1 MKITGLS
8 INCMEYQ
15 QDFWMS
21 SASANQIYN
30 KRFCILV
37 RIMTDEGI
45 VGIGESD
52 YPGGPPSSV
61 VSVLEKELGPSLIG
75 KNPLDIQAIWDDM
88 YSVNDGSY
96 LCPGDRIYGRNVP
109 SKNPPIQPYW
119 AALVT
124 WVQNQSSSFASEK
137 RLVPP
142 GVSLA
147 NRMAITA
154 NWAWVIS
161 RLG

>member
-1 MKITGLS
+1 MHGISAGLL
-8 INCMEYQ
+8 
-15 QDFWMS
+15 DVL
-21 SASANQIYN
+21 ASANQIYN

-88 YSVNDGSY
+88 YY
-96 LCPGDRIYGRNVP
+96 MH
-109 SKNPPIQPYW
+109 IQHSRVGIHMH
-119 AALVT
+119 AISGIDIAL
-124 WVQNQSSSFASEK
+124 WDIAGKLLAFLLSF
-137 RLVPP
+137 V
-142 GVSLA
+142 GG
-147 NRMAITA
+147 IT
-154 NWAWVIS
+154 I
-161 RLG
+161 

>member
-45 VGIGESD
+45 VGIG
-52 YPGGPPSSV
+52 V
-61 VSVLEKELGPSLIG
+61 
-75 KNPLDIQAIWDDM
+75 W
-88 YSVNDGSY
+88 
-96 LCPGDRIYGRNVP
+96 
-109 SKNPPIQPYW
+109 
-119 AALVT
+119 T
-124 WVQNQSSSFASEK
+124 
-137 RLVPP
+137 
-142 GVSLA
+142 
-147 NRMAITA
+147 
-154 NWAWVIS
+154 
-161 RLG
+161 

>member
-8 INCMEYQ
+8 INCLEYQ

-52 YPGGPPSSV
+52 YPAGPPPVWS
-61 VSVLEKELGPSLIG
+61 LYWKKNLGP
-75 KNPLDIQAIWDDM
+75 A
-88 YSVNDGSY
+88 
-96 LCPGDRIYGRNVP
+96 
-109 SKNPPIQPYW
+109 
-119 AALVT
+119 
-124 WVQNQSSSFASEK
+124 
-137 RLVPP
+137 
-142 GVSLA
+142 
-147 NRMAITA
+147 
-154 NWAWVIS
+154 
-161 RLG
+161 

>member
-88 YSVNDGSY
+88 YY
-96 LCPGDRIYGRNVP
+96 MH
-109 SKNPPIQPYW
+109 IQHSLSLIHISEPTRPY
-119 AALVT
+119 
-124 WVQNQSSSFASEK
+124 
-137 RLVPP
+137 
-142 GVSLA
+142 
-147 NRMAITA
+147 
-154 NWAWVIS
+154 
-161 RLG
+161 

>member
-1 MKITGLS
+1 MGP
-8 INCMEYQ
+8 
-15 QDFWMS
+15 FH
-21 SASANQIYN
+21 
-30 KRFCILV
+30 
-37 RIMTDEGI
+37 
-45 VGIGESD
+45 IGE
-52 YPGGPPSSV
+52 PPQFISMAV
-61 VSVLEKELGPSLIG
+61 HIRCVGAAA
-75 KNPLDIQAIWDDM
+75 QH
-88 YSVNDGSY
+88 SVNDGSY

-147 NRMAITA
+147 KRMAITA

>member
-45 VGIGESD
+45 VGIGGVRLSRRA
-52 YPGGPPSSV
+52 PLQCG
-61 VSVLEKELGPSLIG
+61 LCIG
-75 KNPLDIQAIWDDM
+75 KRTWAQPNREKPLRH
-88 YSVNDGSY
+88 
-96 LCPGDRIYGRNVP
+96 PGH
-109 SKNPPIQPYW
+109 
-119 AALVT
+119 
-124 WVQNQSSSFASEK
+124 
-137 RLVPP
+137 
-142 GVSLA
+142 
-147 NRMAITA
+147 
-154 NWAWVIS
+154 
-161 RLG
+161 LG